1 MMEKIQE
8 STARMTKRMI
18 SHFPI
23 VQATFPKNPSNI
35 KITAMI
41 MKMIPIVKS
50 QLAIQ
55 VMSS

>member
-1 MMEKIQE
+1 MMEKTQE

-23 VQATFPKNPSNI
+23 VQATFPKNPSSI
-35 KITAMI
+35 KMTAMI
-41 MKMIPIVKS
+41 MKMIPSVKS

-55 VMSS
+55 GMSS